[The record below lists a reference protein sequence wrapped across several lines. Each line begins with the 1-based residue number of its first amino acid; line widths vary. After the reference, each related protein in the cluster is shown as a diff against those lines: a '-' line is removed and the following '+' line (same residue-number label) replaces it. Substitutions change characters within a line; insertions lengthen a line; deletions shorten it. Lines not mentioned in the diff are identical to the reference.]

1 MNMNDYTRSLV
12 LGVLVLFAGCATT
25 FEVPKD
31 VNYDYNINFDFTKLK
46 TYDLSPTPTT
56 VGIEYMMLE
65 RIKTAIDTQL
75 QAKNVKKAPRNPD
88 FLVAIYGVRVKI
100 LTTAWK
106 GLDADLSAE
115 KGKLILKFVDPET
128 NRVIW
133 WGETGAILDPD
144 TKPADKTKMVNDA
157 VHRILQEFPPASS

>member
-1 MNMNDYTRSLV
+1 MDAYTRFLV

-25 FEVPKD
+25 AEISKG

-46 TYDLSPTPTT
+46 TYDLGPTPTT
-56 VGIEYMMLE
+56 VGIEYLMME

-75 QAKNVKKAPRNPD
+75 QTKNVKKTPRNPD
-88 FLVAIYGVRVKI
+88 FLVAIYGVRSKVF
-100 LTTAWK
+100 TTLWR
-106 GLDADLSAE
+106 GPDADLTVE
-115 KGKLILKFVDPET
+115 KGRLILQFVDPET
-128 NRVIW
+128 HRVIW

-157 VHRILQEFPPASS
+157 VHRILQKFPPASS

>member
-1 MNMNDYTRSLV
+1 MNAYNKFLV
-12 LGVLVLFAGCATT
+12 LGFLVLFAACAQTV
-25 FEVPKD
+25 EVSKT

-56 VGIEYMMLE
+56 VGIEKLMME

-75 QAKNVKKAPRNPD
+75 QAKNVTKTSNNPD
-88 FLVAIYGVRVKI
+88 FVVTIYGVRSRI
-100 LTTAWK
+100 FTTAWR
-106 GLDADLSAE
+106 GPGSELIFE

-128 NRVIW
+128 NSVIW
-133 WGETGAILDPD
+133 WGEARAILDPN
-144 TKPADKTKMVNDA
+144 TNPADETKMVNDV